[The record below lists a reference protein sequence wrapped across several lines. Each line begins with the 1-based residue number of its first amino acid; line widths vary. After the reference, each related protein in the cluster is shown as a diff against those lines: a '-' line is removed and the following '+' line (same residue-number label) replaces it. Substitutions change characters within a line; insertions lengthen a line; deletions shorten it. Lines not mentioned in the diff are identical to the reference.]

1 MDKTTIVKM
10 FANLQQQN
18 SNNPSTP
25 IGIGEYYLDSS
36 IMGSTNM
43 TSSVDYMKR
52 PLTGD
57 YNVNTN
63 GTLES
68 NYGTDGSGKQLDE
81 GFKDINDFYTYLAE
95 ADGNKKNGIS
105 EETFDNLY
113 YAITG
118 KKSTINFSVVFGG
131 DDNIINNAGGSSGMR
146 FATGDFWHALAYLD
160 DLDTKDVFNLI
171 EEYPDYSKQKNYF
184 QPVLDLQ
191 VKTLDFTMNAD
202 STIKDP
208 ATQAITTE
216 FGSRYGWHKYVN
228 ILGIPIFADKET
240 TDKQLIAI
248 GKFVNDFLEDNEDIR
263 QQWIKNNHKFSINAA
278 AKGGAAPYNTTI
290 ANSTD
295 PRLFFHEMLHN
306 VDYNGFRRLYPEYTT
321 ELMSLYENAKTNV
334 KNPQSP
340 WFNKP
345 VWDDSGHF
353 LITLVVNYYDMGKGA
368 FGNTDFTKNKAEF
381 QTKFP
386 KEYAFIKKYF
396 GESSNLKLPKSWV

>member
-1 MDKTTIVKM
+1 M
-10 FANLQQQN
+10 
-18 SNNPSTP
+18 
-25 IGIGEYYLDSS
+25 
-36 IMGSTNM
+36 
-43 TSSVDYMKR
+43 
-52 PLTGD
+52 
-57 YNVNTN
+57 
-63 GTLES
+63 
-68 NYGTDGSGKQLDE
+68 
-81 GFKDINDFYTYLAE
+81 
-95 ADGNKKNGIS
+95 
-105 EETFDNLY
+105 
-113 YAITG
+113 
-118 KKSTINFSVVFGG
+118 
-131 DDNIINNAGGSSGMR
+131 
-146 FATGDFWHALAYLD
+146 
-160 DLDTKDVFNLI
+160 
-171 EEYPDYSKQKNYF
+171 
-184 QPVLDLQ
+184 DLQ
-191 VKTLDFTMNAD
+191 VKTFDFTLNPD

-208 ATQAITTE
+208 ATQAISTE
-216 FGSRYGWHKYVN
+216 FEFQSRWHKYVN

-290 ANSTD
+290 ANPTD
-295 PRLFFHEMLHN
+295 PRLLFHEMLHN

-345 VWDDSGHF
+345 VAGDSGHF
-353 LITLVVNYYDMGKGA
+353 LIHLV
-368 FGNTDFTKNKAEF
+368 GNTDFTKNKAEF